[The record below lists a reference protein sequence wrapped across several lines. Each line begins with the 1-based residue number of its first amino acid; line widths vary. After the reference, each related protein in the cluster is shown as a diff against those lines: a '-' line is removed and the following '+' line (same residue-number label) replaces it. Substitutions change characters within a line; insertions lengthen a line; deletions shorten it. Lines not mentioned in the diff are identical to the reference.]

1 MLITVAT
8 EGHFQKLRHRVKAL
22 VEAVLIIMV
31 LRPESNNYQ
40 HKKHNALYGRGG
52 ARRHWEISLVCL
64 GVGGG
69 MPGDLTAE
77 EQLEP
82 PDELPRHWGNAF
94 S

>member
-1 MLITVAT
+1 MRQPYAQALCESTVHQ
-8 EGHFQKLRHRVKAL
+8 G
-22 VEAVLIIMV
+22 
-31 LRPESNNYQ
+31 PPP
-40 HKKHNALYGRGG
+40 ALYGRGG
-52 ARRHWEISLVCL
+52 ARRHWEMSLVCL

-69 MPGDLTAE
+69 MRGDLTAE